1 MLKSLCVKTNNN
13 KIINYLLNELEY
25 INLDNIFVS
34 KLKFSKYTNIII
46 HYNGKNIRR
55 FLSSISEIVASCII
69 DFFEINIVRHLLSN
83 NYFYFTD
90 IEQTKILDICKV
102 SLQTSDEEDYFFRK
116 NLIKKS
122 LVEYFSHNKS
132 LVLKGFVNFRLGNY
146 VKILDSVVDSSVNKF
161 VIDREYLEFI
171 NLLKTYINSKDYG
184 LDLVHLIYINQESI
198 LLDEFRD
205 TINLENNVLDTKYIS
220 DITFSSN
227 DYALNSLL
235 TLLPKKIFIHLVN
248 SPEDEFINTL
258 KLIFDNRIYIC
269 KDCDICKVYNL
280 NAIHE

>member
-46 HYNGKNIRR
+46 HYKGKNIRR

-235 TLLPKKIFIHLVN
+235 TLLPKKIFIHLVE
-248 SPEDEFINTL
+248 SHEDEFINTL

-269 KDCDICKVYNL
+269 KDCDICRIYNL